1 MKKIIFLFT
10 ALISIPSISKIE
22 TLDRIAVIVD
32 DGILMESQIDI
43 ALEEIVKRYDAQN
56 IPKPAI
62 SVLREQT
69 IEKLVVE
76 ELQLQMA
83 ERAGVRISDAELNS
97 TVARIASNNGM
108 SLEDFIL
115 YLDGEGE
122 SYQRLRD
129 NIKKEMT
136 VQRVQRGRVG
146 SSINITDKEFE
157 AFLATDESLK
167 QLEPE
172 LLVRQILVKTSN
184 EANKVLEK
192 INNSFDF
199 ETLAREL
206 SISSNALEGGLMNW
220 RKKSDMPS
228 LFAEGLEGVDVGQ
241 VSPPLKSGAGYHIL
255 KVEEKRGDFVK
266 YEDQWLV
273 RHILLMPSEIRSE
286 EASELELIDIR
297 NRVIN
302 GEDFS
307 LLAKEFSEDPGSAQK
322 GGELDWMGKGI
333 TAAEFEATFTKI
345 EEGVVSEV
353 FQTEFGFHFLE
364 LLGQRNKDMTNEAIE
379 NRAFN
384 ILYSRKYD
392 EELENTLRSMR
403 AEAFVE
409 IKDLD
414 EEINIFSWRAFW
426 NWN

>member
-1 MKKIIFLFT
+1 M
-10 ALISIPSISKIE
+10 PSISKIE

-32 DGILMESQIDI
+32 DGILMESQIDL
-43 ALEEIVKRYDAQN
+43 ALEEIIKRYDAQN

-69 IEKLVVE
+69 IEKLIVE

-83 ERAGVRISDAELNS
+83 ERAGVRISDAELNT

-108 SLEDFIL
+108 SLEEFIL
-115 YLDGEGE
+115 YLDSEGE

-172 LLVRQILVKTSN
+172 LLVRQILVKTLTDA
-184 EANKVLEK
+184 EKVLER
-192 INNSFDF
+192 INADQSFED
-199 ETLAREL
+199 LAKQL
-206 SISSNALEGGLMNW
+206 SISANASEGGLMKW

-228 LFAEGLEGVDVGQ
+228 LFAEGLEGIDVGYIS
-241 VSPPLKSGAGYHIL
+241 SPLESGAGFHIL
-255 KVEEKRGDFVK
+255 KVEEKRGEFVQ

-273 RHILLMPSEIRSE
+273 RHILLMPSEIRDE

-302 GEDFS
+302 GEDFK

-333 TAAEFEATFTKI
+333 TAAEFEATFTTI
-345 EEGVVSEV
+345 EKGVISDV

-364 LLGQRNKDMTNEAIE
+364 LMDQRNKDMTNEAIE

-414 EEINIFSWRAFW
+414 
-426 NWN
+426 

>member
-10 ALISIPSISKIE
+10 ALVSIPSISKIE

-43 ALEEIVKRYDAQN
+43 ALEEIIKRYDAQN

-62 SVLREQT
+62 NVLREQT

-83 ERAGVRISDAELNS
+83 ERAGVRISDAELNA

-122 SYQRLRD
+122 SYQRLRN

-184 EANKVLEK
+184 EASEVLEK
-192 INNSFDF
+192 INTGLDF
-199 ETLAREL
+199 EVLAKEF
-206 SISSNALEGGLMNW
+206 SISSNASEGGLMNW

-241 VSPPLKSGAGYHIL
+241 VSSPLKSGAGLHIL
-255 KVEEKRGDFVK
+255 KVEEKRGDFVQ

-273 RHILLMPSEIRSE
+273 RHILLMPSEIRNE

-297 NRVIN
+297 KRVIN

-307 LLAKEFSEDPGSAQK
+307 TLAKEFSEDPGSAQK

-333 TAAEFEATFTKI
+333 TAAEFEATFTTI

-364 LLGQRNKDMTNEAIE
+364 LLDQRNKDMTNEAIE

-414 EEINIFSWRAFW
+414 
-426 NWN
+426 

>member
-172 LLVRQILVKTSN
+172 LLIRQILVKTSN

-364 LLGQRNKDMTNEAIE
+364 LLSQRNKDMTNEAIE

-414 EEINIFSWRAFW
+414 
-426 NWN
+426 

>member
-1 MKKIIFLFT
+1 
-10 ALISIPSISKIE
+10 
-22 TLDRIAVIVD
+22 
-32 DGILMESQIDI
+32 
-43 ALEEIVKRYDAQN
+43 
-56 IPKPAI
+56 
-62 SVLREQT
+62 
-69 IEKLVVE
+69 
-76 ELQLQMA
+76 
-83 ERAGVRISDAELNS
+83 
-97 TVARIASNNGM
+97 
-108 SLEDFIL
+108 
-115 YLDGEGE
+115 
-122 SYQRLRD
+122 
-129 NIKKEMT
+129 MT

-364 LLGQRNKDMTNEAIE
+364 LLSQRNKDMTNEAIE

-414 EEINIFSWRAFW
+414 
-426 NWN
+426 

>member
-32 DGILMESQIDI
+32 DGILMESQIDF

-364 LLGQRNKDMTNEAIE
+364 LLSQRNKDMTNEAIE

-414 EEINIFSWRAFW
+414 
-426 NWN
+426 

>member
-10 ALISIPSISKIE
+10 ALISMPSISKIE

-32 DGILMESQIDI
+32 DGILMESQIDL
-43 ALEEIVKRYDAQN
+43 ALEEIIKRYDAQN

-69 IEKLVVE
+69 IEKLIVE

-83 ERAGVRISDAELNS
+83 ERAGVRISDAELNT

-108 SLEDFIL
+108 SLEEFIL
-115 YLDGEGE
+115 YLDSEGE

-172 LLVRQILVKTSN
+172 LLVRQILVKTLTDA
-184 EANKVLEK
+184 EKVLER
-192 INNSFDF
+192 INADQSFED
-199 ETLAREL
+199 LAKQL
-206 SISSNALEGGLMNW
+206 SISANASEGGLMKW

-228 LFAEGLEGVDVGQ
+228 LFAEGLEGIDVGHIS
-241 VSPPLKSGAGYHIL
+241 SPLESGAGFHIL
-255 KVEEKRGDFVK
+255 KVEEKRGEFVQ

-273 RHILLMPSEIRSE
+273 RHILLMPSEIRDE

-302 GEDFS
+302 GEDFK

-322 GGELDWMGKGI
+322 GG
-333 TAAEFEATFTKI
+333 
-345 EEGVVSEV
+345 
-353 FQTEFGFHFLE
+353 
-364 LLGQRNKDMTNEAIE
+364 
-379 NRAFN
+379 
-384 ILYSRKYD
+384 
-392 EELENTLRSMR
+392 
-403 AEAFVE
+403 
-409 IKDLD
+409 
-414 EEINIFSWRAFW
+414 
-426 NWN
+426 

>member
-43 ALEEIVKRYDAQN
+43 ALEEIIKRYDAQN
-56 IPKPAI
+56 IPKPPI
-62 SVLREQT
+62 NVLREQT

-83 ERAGVRISDAELNS
+83 ERAGVRISDAELNA

-122 SYQRLRD
+122 SYQRLRN

-172 LLVRQILVKTSN
+172 LLVRQILVKTSS
-184 EANKVLEK
+184 EASEVLEK
-192 INNSFDF
+192 INTGLDF
-199 ETLAREL
+199 EILAKEF
-206 SISSNALEGGLMNW
+206 SISSNASEGGLMNW

-241 VSPPLKSGAGYHIL
+241 VSSPLKSGAGLHIL
-255 KVEEKRGDFVK
+255 KVEEKRGDFVE

-273 RHILLMPSEIRSE
+273 RHILLMPSEIRNE

-297 NRVIN
+297 NRVMN

-307 LLAKEFSEDPGSAQK
+307 TLAKEFSEDPGSGTKRRRA
-322 GGELDWMGKGI
+322 GLDG
-333 TAAEFEATFTKI
+333 
-345 EEGVVSEV
+345 
-353 FQTEFGFHFLE
+353 
-364 LLGQRNKDMTNEAIE
+364 
-379 NRAFN
+379 
-384 ILYSRKYD
+384 
-392 EELENTLRSMR
+392 
-403 AEAFVE
+403 
-409 IKDLD
+409 
-414 EEINIFSWRAFW
+414 
-426 NWN
+426 